1 MSHAYLQTLEVEC
14 LALEPKLQDAQA
26 KYDLLADLD
35 QEEGVAWEGED
46 EAGAEKEAAEK
57 RHSDLLKKLRKQK
70 EVLDD
75 ELSKY
80 SKIFLRPSFLW
91 LV

>member
-1 MSHAYLQTLEVEC
+1 MQTLEVEC

-26 KYDLLADLD
+26 KYELLSDLC
-35 QEEGVAWEGED
+35 QEDEGVAWDGED
-46 EAGAEKEAAEK
+46 EALAEKEDAEK
-57 RHSDLLKKLRKQK
+57 RHQYLLEKLRKQK
-70 EVLDD
+70 EVLSD

-80 SKIFLRPSFLW
+80 SKVFSRPSFLW